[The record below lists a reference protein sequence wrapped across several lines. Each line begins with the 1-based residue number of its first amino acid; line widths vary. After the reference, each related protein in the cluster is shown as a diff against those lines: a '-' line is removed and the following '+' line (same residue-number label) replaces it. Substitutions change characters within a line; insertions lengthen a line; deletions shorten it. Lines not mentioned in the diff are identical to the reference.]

1 MAVFRIILFFLFFH
15 LVFESAGSIEIFGVI
30 LQIKDPVSLAS
41 TGLDLIVYMA
51 LREVLWIVE
60 ITILIEA
67 LLYHF

>member
-1 MAVFRIILFFLFFH
+1 MAVFWIILFFLFLH

-60 ITILIEA
+60 ISILIEA